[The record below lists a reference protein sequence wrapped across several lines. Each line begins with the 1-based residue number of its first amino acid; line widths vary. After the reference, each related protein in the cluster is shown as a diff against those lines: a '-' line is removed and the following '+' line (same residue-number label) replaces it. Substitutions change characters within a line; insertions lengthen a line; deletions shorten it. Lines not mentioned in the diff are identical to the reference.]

1 MFIVIKMFN
10 MNQDDLINRLGDYL
24 RFNEKVKLILEHCLE
39 NSELYS
45 LDNIP
50 YDNLIFNDNEFNVSI
65 NLTGN
70 LNLNIKSNNAH

>member
-1 MFIVIKMFN
+1 
-10 MNQDDLINRLGDYL
+10 MNQDDLINRLGEYL

-39 NSELYS
+39 NSKLYS

-50 YDNLIFNDNEFNVSI
+50 YDNLIFKDNEFNVSI

-70 LNLNIKSNNAH
+70 LNLNIKSN

>member
-1 MFIVIKMFN
+1 
-10 MNQDDLINRLGDYL
+10 MNQDDLINRLGEYL

-50 YDNLIFNDNEFNVSI
+50 YDNLIFKDNEFNVSI

-70 LNLNIKSNNAH
+70 LNLNIKSNKCTLNT

>member
-1 MFIVIKMFN
+1 
-10 MNQDDLINRLGDYL
+10 MNQDYLIDRLGEYL

-50 YDNLIFNDNEFNVSI
+50 YDNLIFKDNEFNVSI

-70 LNLNIKSNNAH
+70 LNLNIKSNKCTLNT